1 MVLGIHHMENIL
13 HYEERMIQGF
23 CETMLPATGS
33 RRILLHTRGA
43 WISARNDH
51 PRQIDE
57 TADRSCTEATLKK
70 KTQNSS
76 RQKMNTCR
84 DSRPRQR
91 RQKYK
96 RDCDLIRIFS

>member
-23 CETMLPATGS
+23 CETM
-33 RRILLHTRGA
+33 
-43 WISARNDH
+43 ISARNDH

>member
-1 MVLGIHHMENIL
+1 MPDSPSRRKSKTTAGRTIT
-13 HYEERMIQGF
+13 R
-23 CETMLPATGS
+23 LPATGS

-70 KTQNSS
+70 
-76 RQKMNTCR
+76 
-84 DSRPRQR
+84 RPRTHPGR
-91 RQKYK
+91 K
-96 RDCDLIRIFS
+96 